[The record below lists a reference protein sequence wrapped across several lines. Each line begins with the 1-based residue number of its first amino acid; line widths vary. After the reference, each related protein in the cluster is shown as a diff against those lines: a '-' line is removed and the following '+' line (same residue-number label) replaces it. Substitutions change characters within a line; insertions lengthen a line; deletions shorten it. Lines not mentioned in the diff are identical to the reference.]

1 MPHYASA
8 IKKRTSVRTYNKQG
22 LNHSQIDGINQAIS
36 SLGKG
41 PMGSGIRVEL
51 VNRNQV
57 LKNHKVKL
65 GTYGFIRGAHYFL
78 CGCTVK
84 KKRAEIDYGYVFEKL
99 LLDLTSLDMGTCWL
113 GGTFNRS
120 KWGTLVSL
128 RQDEF
133 IPAISPVGIPSH
145 SKALT
150 ERLIRQ
156 AAKANRRKPWS
167 ELFMTDKYGIPLSKN
182 DAGKF
187 EPVLEMV
194 RLAPSASNKQP
205 WRLLKARE
213 KFHLIL
219 CRTPG
224 YGIKSVD
231 LQMIDMGIAMFHF
244 EAVARENKL
253 SGSWKV
259 DREKPLLPKECE
271 YIATWRNLM
280 GIQPTFK

>member
-1 MPHYASA
+1 MSDYASA
-8 IKKRTSVRTYNKQG
+8 IKKRTSVRTFNKRG
-22 LNHSQIDGINQAIS
+22 LDSSQIDEINRTIS

-57 LKNHKVKL
+57 LATRKAKL
-65 GTYGFIRGAHYFL
+65 GTYGFINGAEYFL

-99 LLDLTSLDMGTCWL
+99 ILDLTSINIGTCWL

-120 KWGTLVSL
+120 QWGSLVDL
-128 RQDEF
+128 KQDEF
-133 IPAISPVGIPSH
+133 IPAISPVGIPSN
-145 SKALT
+145 SKAIR
-150 ERLIRQ
+150 ERLIRR
-156 AAKANRRKPWS
+156 AAKANSRKPWS
-167 ELFMTDKYGIPLSKN
+167 ELFMMDQFGTPIGKK
-182 DAGKF
+182 DAAEF

-205 WRLLKARE
+205 WRLLKVRE
-213 KFHLIL
+213 KYHLIL

-231 LQMIDMGIAMFHF
+231 LQMLDMGIAMFHF
-244 EAVARENKL
+244 ESVAGENKL
-253 SGSWKV
+253 PGSWKV
-259 DREKPLLPKECE
+259 DTEKPLLPKECE
-271 YIATWRNLM
+271 YIATWDRSSS
-280 GIQPTFK
+280 PST